1 MTTYYSR
8 DRNIYKKEKGN
19 IFLLIYTGYHYDWA
33 NTTSTAWL
41 VTESPPLTLED
52 LVDLINE
59 EWPADGSLKND
70 KIQFLMREI

>member
-8 DRNIYKKEKGN
+8 DRNIYKKEKEN
-19 IFLLIYTGYHYDWA
+19 IFLLTYTGNGYAWG
-33 NTTSTAWL
+33 NTGCRRL

-52 LVDLINE
+52 LVDLIDE
-59 EWPADGSLKND
+59 QWPDDGLLKND